1 MDVEH
6 YLKTYLLI
14 LLPLILVSC
23 ATKITFETEPTATE
37 VSASTNGEIF
47 EKLGTT
53 PLTISDTEL
62 SAKLK
67 LDPARSDLV
76 LFRLNKKDF
85 KTNLFYLSA
94 NRWGETE
101 KVLKIKMIPGKDDH
115 TLAKEIV
122 QHFVNAQRFSDIRQF
137 EQAHF
142 QLDKVLEIMP
152 DSSQAMIMKGAL
164 YFLQN
169 QNEESLKWYEK
180 AISIDPGL
188 TEAIKMVEKLK
199 AKRSSGL

>member
-1 MDVEH
+1 MKNKNIIYILVF
-6 YLKTYLLI
+6 LI
-14 LLPLILVSC
+14 LNGC
-23 ATKITFETEPTATE
+23 ATKITLETEPNATD
-37 VSASTNGEIF
+37 VFASTNGEVF

-53 PLTISDTEL
+53 PLTINDSEL

-67 LDPARSDLV
+67 LDPARNDLV
-76 LFRLNKKDF
+76 LFKFSKKDF

-122 QHFVNAQRFSDIRQF
+122 QYFVNAQRFSDIRQF

-180 AISIDPGL
+180 AINMDPGL
-188 TEAIKMVEKLK
+188 TEAIKMVEKLR